1 MNEPF
6 EISVRFHKS
15 DKRSLWR
22 VFGVV
27 NSSRLRFLFDQMMVF
42 NEHQNIVKSV
52 VDFSEVTQPI
62 DEHSVARLMGKLTG
76 GRKHSSRQQLH
87 YVFPPQSIGLADGC
101 QQ

>member
-27 NSSRLRFLFDQMMVF
+27 NRSRLRFLFDQIMVF

-52 VDFSEVTQPI
+52 IDFSEVSSHV
-62 DEHSVARLMGKLTG
+62 DEHSVAQFLGKLSG
-76 GRKHSSRQQLH
+76 SRKFSKQQQLY